1 METTTARGVGEG
13 EWFEVLVSVV
23 REFDEAG
30 EKASGEAIA
39 EVVALRLGGD
49 VHLGRALMKGMDA
62 MAEYAAGDLADER
75 DALDEEAEAIAASRR
90 AFLPLLEA
98 RLQQRIARIDAETK
112 GKATCP
118 ECGRTAESAG
128 RRARSWTSCFGRLTL
143 WRRWSVCSDHKGG
156 RALAQ
161 ELLLLGDSDL
171 TPRLDEAATL
181 LGTTVTHGMATQLA
195 GYLLGVSISPHAM
208 QDAVERRGQKV
219 TALQD
224 EDAMVHRPWEDNGL
238 ERSVER
244 PGDAVDEAPDVAYIE
259 TDGVFPI
266 TREVDEELSQP
277 QPGARGGKGLKYTV
291 GGKEVKNAVLYT
303 ADNCVE
309 AGDESRGSVLEKTY
323 VSHLGHWLHFATL
336 VWATMRRLRFDEA
349 GLLVILSDGAT
360 WIRELAKW
368 FPCNCLLIL
377 DLYHAKHRV
386 WEVANAVFGERT
398 PQARL
403 WAQTQCVHIE
413 QGRTWEAIANLK
425 ETTPTSK
432 EKRKL
437 VEELVTYFTN
447 NKDRMDYPTYRE
459 QGLRISSGG
468 VESANYHV
476 TGARLKLQGMRWSE
490 SGAAEMSRL
499 RADLFNGV
507 WSTRTREVMR
517 A

>member
-1 METTTARGVGEG
+1 MKITTATDVGKG
-13 EWFEVLVSVV
+13 EWFDVLVSVV
-23 REFDEAG
+23 RESDEAG
-30 EKASGEAIA
+30 EKVSALEIA
-39 EVVALRLGGD
+39 EAVAARLGGD
-49 VHLGRALMKGMDA
+49 VNLGQALMTGFDA

-75 DALDEEAEAIAASRR
+75 DALDEETEAIAASRR
-90 AFLPLLEA
+90 AFRPLLEA
-98 RLQQRIARIDAETK
+98 RLQERIDRIDAETK
-112 GKATCP
+112 GMTTCL
-118 ECGRTAESAG
+118 ECGKTSESVG
-128 RRARSWTSCFGRLTL
+128 RRRRFWTSCFGRLAL

-156 RALAQ
+156 RSLAQ
-161 ELLLLGDSDL
+161 ERLLLGDADL

-181 LGTTVTHGMATQLA
+181 LATTVTHGMATQLA
-195 GYLLGVSISPHAM
+195 GYLLGVEVSPHAV
-208 QDAVERRGQKV
+208 QDAVERLGQKV
-219 TALQD
+219 IALQD
-224 EDAMVHRPWEDNGL
+224 EDALTHRPWEDNGL
-238 ERSVER
+238 ERPVER
-244 PGDAVDEAPDVAYIE
+244 PGDAVGQAPDVAYIE

-266 TREVDEELSQP
+266 TRELDEERSQP

-336 VWATMRRLRFDEA
+336 LWATMRRLRFDEA

-368 FPCNCLLIL
+368 LPCNCLLIL

-386 WEVANAVFGERT
+386 WEVANAVYGERT

-403 WAQTQCVHIE
+403 WAQTQCVLIE
-413 QGRTWEAIANLK
+413 RGETWEVITNLK
-425 ETTPTSK
+425 EMTPKSK

-459 QGLRISSGG
+459 RGLRISSGG

-490 SGAAEMSRL
+490 PGAAEMSRL

-507 WSTRTREVMR
+507 WATRTREVMR